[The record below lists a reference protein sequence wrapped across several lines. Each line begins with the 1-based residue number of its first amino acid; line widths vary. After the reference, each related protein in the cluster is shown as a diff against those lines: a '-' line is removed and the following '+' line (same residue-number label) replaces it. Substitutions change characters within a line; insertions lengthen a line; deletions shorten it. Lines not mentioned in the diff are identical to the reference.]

1 MGYKALE
8 EVPQEQCL
16 LATGAS
22 WTGSEMRSLKAF
34 AVQWAGGTL
43 MHRLKSIHAIMP
55 SSFMAEGD
63 ALHDGFEAA
72 IYIKEALVEFGLMA
86 PAATPALVD
95 NEGLVK
101 TAQLKA
107 KGGSK
112 LHRRKIGN
120 ILQHINENK
129 FKGVPY
135 TGQASM
141 PVDFMSK
148 LVSAKKLRLS
158 IDRLCNAGNKVVHG
172 VPYA

>member
-1 MGYKALE
+1 
-8 EVPQEQCL
+8 
-16 LATGAS
+16 
-22 WTGSEMRSLKAF
+22 
-34 AVQWAGGTL
+34 

-112 LHRRKIGN
+112 LHRRKIGI
-120 ILQHINENK
+120 ILQHIDENK
-129 FKGVPY
+129 FKVFHTPDK
-135 TGQASM
+135 SM

-158 IDRLCNAGNKVVHG
+158 VDRLCNTGNKVVHG